1 MGAGDVDRGALF
13 FSWRHPVTLS
23 SVSPFCVS
31 SAPCYNASMDVI
43 ATHGNADFDGLASM
57 VAVRKLFPDAN
68 LILPAGAQETVRNFL
83 AVHDLGIT
91 KLKDID
97 PSQITRLILVDTQEP
112 SRIGTLLSCL
122 ENPAIEV
129 VVFDHHIESDSVCA
143 GRSKQSVVD
152 SVGATTTLVIEQ
164 LRRRHIPVTPFE
176 ATVMAL
182 GLYEE
187 TGSFTFTSTTSRDF
201 EAGAFLV
208 EAGADLNMVSDTLY
222 TPLDPD
228 AVALLNDLLEHSE
241 VLYLEGRKVFVSTST
256 IDRCRGEAAGVVHR
270 LAELQGVDAVV
281 VAVMMADRVEVIG
294 RSRRPEIDVG
304 WIAREFKGGGHA
316 VAAAATVKGQ
326 TLSEVKEKIVQLLT
340 THYRPT
346 LLAQDVMTRP
356 VKSIEADTT
365 VAEAGQRMTA
375 YGLNVFPILDEKDHY
390 TGIVSRESIQKAL
403 FHRLGKMAVRD
414 IMQTDAHIAQPETSF
429 HDVETAMIER
439 NQRCVPIIK
448 ERKVVGVI
456 TRTDLLRTLHDDVLK
471 VARTRTIRPG
481 DAEVEI
487 GGPHR
492 NVKRLLRSRL
502 PHRLVTLLEEAG
514 HLADR
519 CEMSL
524 FVVGG
529 CVRDLLLGIQN
540 LDLDL
545 VVEGD
550 GIAFARKF
558 GELLQARV
566 KVHERFGTAI
576 VLLQDGFKLDVA
588 TARTEY
594 YEYPT
599 ALPTVEQSSIK
610 KDLSRRDF
618 TINALAVRLNGKGF
632 GDVLDFYGGQRDLND
647 KMIRVLHGLSF
658 VEDPTRVFRAVRFE
672 TRFKFH
678 LGKDTVALIAGA
690 VKMDLFH
697 RLSGH
702 RLLEELK
709 LLFSER
715 EPKRAIKRLAELNLL
730 KFLHPKLS
738 WSDRLE
744 KILIALDEAVDW
756 YRLLYLDRQ
765 MDVWLVYMMGLLDVL
780 PERAVKDLLKRFPF
794 SEHEASKLTMA
805 RVGAHP
811 VVRRLASKRP
821 LKPAE
826 VYHLLSRLSDETL
839 LVLMAK
845 SKGETVKRQVSA
857 FLTGYQHVKPI
868 LTGAELKAMGL
879 KPGPIFKQILEQL
892 FDARLNGEVKTE
904 AEERQLVERLIQ

>member
-1 MGAGDVDRGALF
+1 
-13 FSWRHPVTLS
+13 
-23 SVSPFCVS
+23 
-31 SAPCYNASMDVI
+31 MDVI

-57 VAVRKLFPDAN
+57 VAARKLYPGAK
-68 LILPAGAQETVRNFL
+68 LVLPVGAQEAVRNFL
-83 AVHDLGIT
+83 TVHDLDLS
-91 KLKDID
+91 KLKELDLQ
-97 PSQITRLILVDTQEP
+97 QITRLILVDTQEP
-112 SRIGTLLSCL
+112 SRIGTLTFCL
-122 ENPAIEV
+122 ENPAVEV
-129 VVFDHHIESDSVCA
+129 VVFDHHIESESVCA

-152 SVGATTTLVIEQ
+152 SIGATTTLLIEQ
-164 LRRRHIPVTPFE
+164 LQRRHIPVTPFE

-187 TGSFTFTSTTSRDF
+187 TGSFTFASTTSRDF

-208 EAGADLNMVSDTLY
+208 QAGADLNMVSDTLY

-228 AVALLNDLLEHSE
+228 AIALLNDFLEHSD
-241 VLYLEGRKVFVSTST
+241 VLYLEGRKVLVSTST

-316 VAAAATVKGQ
+316 VAASATVKGQ

-356 VKSIEADTT
+356 VKVIETDTT

-375 YGLNVFPILDEKDHY
+375 YGLNVFPILDEKDRY

-414 IMQTDAHIAQPETSF
+414 IMQTDAYTAQPETSF
-429 HDVETAMIER
+429 HEIETAMIER
-439 NQRCVPIIK
+439 NQRCVPIVK
-448 ERKVVGVI
+448 EAKVVGVI

-471 VARTRTIRPG
+471 TARTRTMGSDDPE
-481 DAEVEI
+481 AAI

-492 NVKRLLRSRL
+492 NVKGLLRNRL
-502 PHRLVTLLEEAG
+502 PYRLVALLEEAG
-514 HLADR
+514 QLADR
-519 CEMSL
+519 CEVSL

-550 GIAFARKF
+550 GISFARKL
-558 GELLQARV
+558 GEALQARV
-566 KVHERFGTAI
+566 KVHERFGTAM
-576 VLLQDGFKLDVA
+576 VLLPDGLKLDVA

-599 ALPTVEQSSIK
+599 ALPTVEHSSIK
-610 KDLSRRDF
+610 KDLYRRDF

-632 GDVLDFYGGQRDLND
+632 GDVQDFYGGQRDLNE
-647 KMIRVLHGLSF
+647 KVIRVLHGLSF
-658 VEDPTRVFRAVRFE
+658 VEDPTRVFRAIRFE
-672 TRFKFH
+672 TRFGFH
-678 LGKDTVALIAGA
+678 LGKDTTALIAGA
-690 VKMDLFH
+690 VKMNLFH

-715 EPKRAIKRLAELNLL
+715 DPTQSIKRLADMGLL
-730 KFLHPKLS
+730 RFIHPKLS
-738 WSDRLE
+738 SSDRLE
-744 KILIALDEAVDW
+744 KLLNAIDEAVDW
-756 YRLLYLDRQ
+756 YRLLYLDRK
-765 MDVWLVYMMGLLDVL
+765 MDVWLVYMMGLIELV
-780 PERAVKDLLKRFPF
+780 PEHHVKEILKRFPF
-794 SEHEASKLTMA
+794 SEQEVTRLKMA
-805 RVGAHP
+805 RVGCHHAM
-811 VVRRLASKRP
+811 RRLASKRP
-821 LKPAE
+821 LRPAE
-826 VYHLLSRLSDETL
+826 VYHLLSGLSDETL
-839 LVLMAK
+839 LLLMAK
-845 SKGETVKRQVSA
+845 SKGDTVKRHVSA
-857 FLTGYQHVKPI
+857 FLTTYQHVKPV
-868 LTGAELKAMGL
+868 LTGSDLKAMGL
-879 KPGPIFKQILEQL
+879 KPGPQFKQILEQL
-892 FDARLNGEVKTE
+892 LGARLNGEVKTE
-904 AEERQLVERLIQ
+904 AEERQLAEKMIDA